1 MTHCT
6 SGKINFSRIFGRS
19 LIGDLKGGTITSDA
33 GGLLLRG
40 TIRVKLLK
48 IGACIVRTARRIVVH
63 ISSGYPFFDLLG
75 RAVARL
81 CPTRLLSIRGRQ
93 TP

>member
-33 GGLLLRG
+33 GGLLLREADKALG
-40 TIRVKLLK
+40 LTKALAAGIRDRRDPKK
-48 IGACIVRTARRIVVH
+48 IEHSICHEPPYIEQYEVGLIEHSMC
-63 ISSGYPFFDLLG
+63 
-75 RAVARL
+75 RL
-81 CPTRLLSIRGRQ
+81 C
-93 TP
+93 